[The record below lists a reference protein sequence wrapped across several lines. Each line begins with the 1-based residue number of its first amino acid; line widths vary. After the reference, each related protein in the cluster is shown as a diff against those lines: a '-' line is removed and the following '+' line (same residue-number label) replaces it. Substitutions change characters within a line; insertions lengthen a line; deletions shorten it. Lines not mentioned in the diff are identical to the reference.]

1 MGWQCTA
8 PTTARA
14 AFPTACWL
22 VLGTIPSMDDA
33 HLRSRSLWLDQLD
46 GSIRRR
52 RPLDG
57 PTDVDVAI
65 VGAGYTGLWTAY
77 SLLRADPSIRVLV
90 IERETVGF
98 GASGR
103 NGGWCVGELA
113 GGLHGAVAAAGR
125 EAGVAMT
132 RAIMD
137 TVDAVGRTVADEGI
151 DCGFVRGGVIRV
163 ARTVPQADRQR
174 AEVDHHRRHGFGE
187 DVLRLLDA
195 DEAMSHLAAT
205 DVLGGVFY
213 APAARVQPARLAR
226 GLADTVE
233 RLGGRIVEGTTVSE
247 IIGRTL
253 TSSPRAVTDRG
264 VVRADVVVR
273 ATEGYT
279 RDLVGHRRTLVP
291 LYSLM
296 VATEPLSED
305 LWDHIGL
312 RGMETFADDR
322 RMVIYGQRTTDDRIA
337 FGGRGAPYRY
347 GSGIDA
353 ATEASSNV
361 HERIVATLRG
371 LLPVIGDARITHRW
385 GGVLGVPRD
394 WQPSVGLDR
403 ASGVAWAGGYVG
415 EGVAAT
421 NLAGRTLA
429 DLIVGNDSDLVSL
442 PWVGHRSR
450 PWEPE
455 PLRWTAINGALRLA
469 GLVDD
474 AEQRTQRTPRLA
486 SVLDR
491 IVR

>member
-8 PTTARA
+8 LETSESSVRE
-14 AFPTACWL
+14 
-22 VLGTIPSMDDA
+22 GPSVRSASVDDA
-33 HLRSRSLWLDQLD
+33 QLRSRSLWLDQLD
-46 GSIRRR
+46 GPIRRR
-52 RPLDG
+52 RRLAG
-57 PTDVDVAI
+57 PIDVDVAV

-77 SLLRADPSIRVLV
+77 SLLQADPSIRVVV

-113 GGLHGAVAAAGR
+113 GGLHGAVAAAGAR
-125 EAGVAMT
+125 AGVAMT
-132 RAIMD
+132 RAIID
-137 TVDAVGRTVADEGI
+137 TVDEIGRTVAAERI

-163 ARTVPQADRQR
+163 ARTTPQADRQR
-174 AEVDHHRRHGFGE
+174 AEVDAHRRHGFGD
-187 DVLRLLDA
+187 DVIRLLDA
-195 DEAMSHLAAT
+195 DEAIGHLAAT

-226 GLADTVE
+226 GLADAVE
-233 RLGGRIVEGTTVSE
+233 RRGGTIVEDTAVSE
-247 IIGRTL
+247 IVGRTA
-253 TSSPRAVTDRG
+253 TSSPRVVTDLG

-273 ATEGYT
+273 ATEAYT

-296 VATEPLSED
+296 VATEPLSGER
-305 LWDHIGL
+305 WDRIGL

-337 FGGRGAPYRY
+337 FGGRGAPYRF

-353 ATEASSNV
+353 ATEASSVV
-361 HERIVATLRG
+361 HERIVAALRE
-371 LLPVIGDARITHRW
+371 LLPVLGDARITHRW

-394 WQPSVGLDR
+394 WRPSVGLDR
-403 ASGVAWAGGYVG
+403 ASGIAWAGGYVG

-429 DLIVGNDSDLVSL
+429 DLIVGNDSELVSL

-450 PWEPE
+450 RWEPE
-455 PLRWTAINGALRLA
+455 PLRWTAINGARRLA
-469 GLVDD
+469 ALVDD
-474 AEQRTQRTPRLA
+474 EEQRTQETSRLA

-491 IVR
+491 IVG

>member
-1 MGWQCTA
+1 MYCSDD
-8 PTTARA
+8 AREQRA
-14 AFPTACWL
+14 RRRVRR
-22 VLGTIPSMDDA
+22 VLGTIRSMDDA
-33 HLRSRSLWLDQLD
+33 QLRSRSLWLDQLD
-46 GSIRRR
+46 DPIRL
-52 RPLDG
+52 RPTLAG
-57 PTDVDVAI
+57 PTDADVVI
-65 VGAGYTGLWTAY
+65 VGAGYTGLWTAW

-90 IERETVGF
+90 IERERVGF

-113 GGLHGAVAAAGR
+113 GGLHGAIAVAGP
-125 EAGVAMT
+125 EAGTAMT

-137 TVDAVGRTVADEGI
+137 TVDEVGRAVAEEGI
-151 DCGFVRGGVIRV
+151 DCGFVKGGVIRV

-174 AEVDHHRRHGFGE
+174 AEVDDYRRHGFG
-187 DVLRLLDA
+187 DDMLRLLDA
-195 DEAMSHLAAT
+195 GEATSHLAAT
-205 DVLGGVFY
+205 DVLGGVLY
-213 APAARVQPARLAR
+213 APAARVQPAQLAV
-226 GLADTVE
+226 GLADAVE
-233 RLGGRIVEGTTVSE
+233 RLGGTIVEGTTVHE
-247 IIGRTL
+247 IIGRTA
-253 TSSPRAVTDRG
+253 TSSARVVTDVG
-264 VVRADVVVR
+264 VVRSDVVVR

-296 VATEPLSED
+296 VATEPLPAD
-305 LWDHIGL
+305 VWDDIGL

-353 ATEASSNV
+353 ATEVSSGV
-361 HERIVATLRG
+361 HERIVATLRD
-371 LLPVIGDARITHRW
+371 LLPVLGDARITHRW

-394 WQPSVGLDR
+394 WRPSVGLDR
-403 ASGVAWAGGYVG
+403 SYGLAWAGGYVG

-429 DLIVGNDSDLVSL
+429 DLIVGNDSELVSL

-450 PWEPE
+450 RWEPE
-455 PLRWTAINGALRLA
+455 PVRWTAINGALRIA

-474 AEQRTQRTPRLA
+474 AEQRTQRTSRLA

-491 IVR
+491 VVG

>member
-8 PTTARA
+8 PRTPESSVRDGT
-14 AFPTACWL
+14 
-22 VLGTIPSMDDA
+22 LGTIRSVDDA
-33 HLRSRSLWLDQLD
+33 QLRSRSLWLDQL
-46 GSIRRR
+46 GGPIRRR
-52 RPLDG
+52 PPLAG
-57 PTDVDVAI
+57 PIDVDVAI

-77 SLLRADPSIRVLV
+77 SLLQADPSIRVVV
-90 IERETVGF
+90 IDRETVGF

-113 GGLHGAVAAAGR
+113 GGLHGAVAAAGP

-132 RAIMD
+132 RTIMD
-137 TVDAVGRTVADEGI
+137 TVAEVGRTVAAEGI

-163 ARTVPQADRQR
+163 ARTTPQADRQR
-174 AEVDHHRRHGFGE
+174 AEVDAYRRRGFG
-187 DVLRLLDA
+187 DDTLRLLDA
-195 DEAMSHLAAT
+195 GEATGHVAAT
-205 DVLGGVFY
+205 DVLGGLFY

-226 GLADTVE
+226 GLADAVE
-233 RLGGRIVEGTTVSE
+233 RLGGVIVEDTAVRE
-247 IIGRTL
+247 IIGRTA

-296 VATEPLSED
+296 VATEPLSAD
-305 LWDHIGL
+305 VWDDIGL
-312 RGMETFADDR
+312 RGRETFADDR

-353 ATEASSNV
+353 ATEASSGV
-361 HERIVATLRG
+361 HERIVATLRD
-371 LLPVIGDARITHRW
+371 LLPALGDAHITHRW

-394 WQPSVGLDR
+394 WRPSVGLDR
-403 ASGVAWAGGYVG
+403 SSGVAWAGGYVG

-429 DLIVGNDSDLVSL
+429 DLIVGNDSELVSL
-442 PWVGHRSR
+442 PWVGHRSPR
-450 PWEPE
+450 WEPE
-455 PLRWTAINGALRLA
+455 PLRWTAINGALRVA
-469 GLVDD
+469 ALVDD
-474 AEQRTQRTPRLA
+474 DEQRTQRTSRLA

-491 IVR
+491 IVG